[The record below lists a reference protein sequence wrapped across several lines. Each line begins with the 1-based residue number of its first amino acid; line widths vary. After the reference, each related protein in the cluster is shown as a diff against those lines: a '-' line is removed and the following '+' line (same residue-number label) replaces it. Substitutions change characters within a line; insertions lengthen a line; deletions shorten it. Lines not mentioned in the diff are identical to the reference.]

1 MLPVW
6 LAICGSILTSGAG
19 GASTIL
25 DADGA
30 ARFALTELRKL
41 SDSGVYES
49 IDLVRVASAEAKV
62 GVYHTNWFLRCVL
75 ASEHFKGGAPT
86 IERDVI
92 VMEDLEDGGLSFA
105 IDEFP
110 EMNDDAVEAF
120 WIQKVERERA
130 ERERTF
136 AAWEAEAEAA
146 EAASAGAGDGGG
158 DGDGDGVGGAVSDQ
172 AEL

>member
-1 MLPVW
+1 ML
-6 LAICGSILTSGAG
+6 ILLLIAMAASAG
-19 GASTIL
+19 GAPTL

-30 ARFALTELRKL
+30 ARFAITELRKL

-49 IDLVRVASAEAKV
+49 IELARVASAEAKV

-110 EMNDDAVEAF
+110 EMDDDAVEAF

-136 AAWEAEAEAA
+136 AEWEAKAESE
-146 EAASAGAGDGGG
+146 EAASARGGEDGERGA
-158 DGDGDGVGGAVSDQ
+158 AVTAARDR